1 MSKPPSVRHGRKRP
15 SGHLP
20 PPKAPRS
27 AGKSSPGAFAPGL
40 TGRKPESA
48 ERPHDDPRVE
58 TPAKI
63 GPLHACDRTLSVA
76 AGAPK
81 GFRRIDRLQ
90 WLADHGTIG
99 DHQLF
104 AGRRL
109 QQDWQLSKIETQSR
123 MSLGGVGGS
132 GLPGTLSDVK
142 LDAGRRVA
150 AALTVLPRELRQM
163 IELFLMPEDYPFSL
177 ERVAAMVKEDRRA
190 AAFGIRIALSLL
202 AKHYGYVT

>member
-1 MSKPPSVRHGRKRP
+1 M
-15 SGHLP
+15 
-20 PPKAPRS
+20 
-27 AGKSSPGAFAPGL
+27 
-40 TGRKPESA
+40 TGPDINDA
-48 ERPHDDPRVE
+48 RVE
-58 TPAKI
+58 TPAKVTAM
-63 GPLHACDRTLSVA
+63 HACDRTLSVA

-109 QQDWQLSKIETQSR
+109 QQDWQLSRIEAASR
-123 MSLGGVGGS
+123 MTLGAGG
-132 GLPGTLSDVK
+132 GGRPGTLSDVK

-150 AALTVLPRELRQM
+150 GALSVLPRELRQLT
-163 IELFLMPEDYPFSL
+163 ELFLMPEDYPFSL
-177 ERVAAMVKEDRRA
+177 ERCAAIVQEDRRA
-190 AAFGIRIALSLL
+190 AAFGIRVALSLL

>member
-1 MSKPPSVRHGRKRP
+1 M
-15 SGHLP
+15 
-20 PPKAPRS
+20 
-27 AGKSSPGAFAPGL
+27 
-40 TGRKPESA
+40 
-48 ERPHDDPRVE
+48 
-58 TPAKI
+58 
-63 GPLHACDRTLSVA
+63 SVA

-109 QQDWQLSKIETQSR
+109 QQDWQLSKIETSR
-123 MSLGGVGGS
+123 AWIWAVARR
-132 GLPGTLSDVK
+132 GLPGSLSDVK

-150 AALTVLPRELRQM
+150 AALVVLPRELRQLT
-163 IELFLMPEDYPFSL
+163 ELFLMPEDHPFSL

-190 AAFGIRIALSLL
+190 AAFGIRVALSYARQTLRLCDL
-202 AKHYGYVT
+202 AHVPGTGRRTFR

>member
-1 MSKPPSVRHGRKRP
+1 MKSKRDAKEE
-15 SGHLP
+15 
-20 PPKAPRS
+20 
-27 AGKSSPGAFAPGL
+27 
-40 TGRKPESA
+40 TGI
-48 ERPHDDPRVE
+48 E

-63 GPLHACDRTLSVA
+63 GPLHACDRSLSVA

-123 MSLGGVGGS
+123 ISLGAVGGGG

>member
-1 MSKPPSVRHGRKRP
+1 MKKKRDPSLPLSVESPPSVRHDGKPP

-20 PPKAPRS
+20 AS
-27 AGKSSPGAFAPGL
+27 AASPHR
-40 TGRKPESA
+40 GRKPETA

-63 GPLHACDRTLSVA
+63 SALHACDRTLSVA

-123 MSLGGVGGS
+123 MDLGASRGG
-132 GLPGTLSDVK
+132 GLPGSLSDVK

-150 AALTVLPRELRQM
+150 SALSVLPRELRQM

>member
-1 MSKPPSVRHGRKRP
+1 MRNKRD
-15 SGHLP
+15 
-20 PPKAPRS
+20 
-27 AGKSSPGAFAPGL
+27 
-40 TGRKPESA
+40 TE
-48 ERPHDDPRVE
+48 EEDDGRVE

-63 GPLHACDRTLSVA
+63 GAMHAQDRALSVA

-90 WLADHGTIG
+90 WLADHGTIA

-109 QQDWQLSKIETQSR
+109 QQDWQLSKIEAGSR
-123 MSLGGVGGS
+123 MDLGGARGG
-132 GLPGTLSDVK
+132 GVPGSLSDVK

-150 AALTVLPRELRQM
+150 RALSVLPRELRHM
-163 IELFLMPEDYPFSL
+163 TELFLMPEDHPFSL

>member
-1 MSKPPSVRHGRKRP
+1 MKSKRD
-15 SGHLP
+15 
-20 PPKAPRS
+20 
-27 AGKSSPGAFAPGL
+27 
-40 TGRKPESA
+40 TE
-48 ERPHDDPRVE
+48 EEDEDRVE
-58 TPAKI
+58 TPAKV
-63 GPLHACDRTLSVA
+63 GPMHACDRTLSVA

-90 WLADHGTIG
+90 WLADHGAIG

-109 QQDWQLSKIETQSR
+109 QQDWQLSKIETGSR
-123 MSLGGVGGS
+123 MSFDTRGS
-132 GLPGTLSDVK
+132 GTPGMLSDVK

-150 AALTVLPRELRQM
+150 AALTVLPRELRHM
-163 IELFLMPEDYPFSL
+163 TELFLMPEDHPFSL

>member
-1 MSKPPSVRHGRKRP
+1 M
-15 SGHLP
+15 
-20 PPKAPRS
+20 
-27 AGKSSPGAFAPGL
+27 
-40 TGRKPESA
+40 TDPESSDA
-48 ERPHDDPRVE
+48 RVE
-58 TPAKI
+58 TPARI
-63 GPLHACDRTLSVA
+63 GPMHACDRTLSVA

-90 WLADHGTIG
+90 WLADHGSIG

-109 QQDWQLSKIETQSR
+109 QQDWQLSKIETAAR
-123 MSLGGVGGS
+123 LSLGAVGGGGTPGS
-132 GLPGTLSDVK
+132 LPDVK

-150 AALTVLPRELRQM
+150 RALSVLPRELRQM
-163 IELFLMPEDYPFSL
+163 TELFLMPEDHPFSL